1 MPPGQLDRYEIV
13 EELGRGAMGIV
24 YKARDPLID
33 RIVALKTIALDLSGD
48 EAEAFEQRFY
58 REAKSAGRLNHS
70 SIVTIYDVGKSGGVA
85 YIAMEYLQGRSLRDI
100 LDSGVV
106 IPVERIADIIAQVA
120 DGLAFAH
127 ENNVVHRDIKPANIM
142 VLESRSVKI
151 MDFGIAH
158 LPAGSRTVGGTVF
171 GSPKYMAP
179 ERIAG
184 EQVDGRADIFSL
196 GAVLYEMLT
205 GFAPFFAGDLETLL
219 DQVINVT
226 PAPPRSRNKTI
237 PFSFD
242 HIVATSMAKSPEDR
256 YQDAR
261 AMATAVR
268 NFRDLRAPGAVPHW
282 PVSSAR
288 ASGASTPTHE
298 RTPVEPS
305 PAAAV
310 VAVVAPQHDDAPEIV
325 PAPGIGFGQRRR
337 LVVYGGTA
345 ALIALLAGAAVLSRR
360 AANAPPAPQQ
370 SEGVAPAAE
379 LADASPRGA
388 GSPTPQ
394 DEPSP
399 STTVAAAAPSVPQ
412 PSPSAEVKPP
422 PPAEPP
428 MARLSLAVAPWGEV
442 YVDGKRKGVAPPLT
456 EIRLAPGKHT
466 IEIRNTTFPSFA
478 QSVDLAANGSLKIR
492 HKFQ

>member
-1 MPPGQLDRYEIV
+1 MPPGQLGRYEIV

-85 YIAMEYLQGRSLRDI
+85 YIAMEYLQGQSLRDI

-127 ENNVVHRDIKPANIM
+127 ENDVVHRDIKPANIM
-142 VLESRSVKI
+142 VLDSRSVKI

-205 GFAPFFAGDLETLL
+205 GFAPFFAGDLDTLL

-242 HIVATSMAKSPEDR
+242 HIVATSMAKRPEDR

-288 ASGASTPTHE
+288 APGPTHE

-310 VAVVAPQHDDAPEIV
+310 VAAVAPEHDDAPEIAAV
-325 PAPGIGFGQRRR
+325 PGIGVGQRRKRRR
-337 LVVYGGTA
+337 LWRHRDSDCSSRGRSGAVA
-345 ALIALLAGAAVLSRR
+345 ARDERSACASTTGRHRTDRR
-360 AANAPPAPQQ
+360 ARRRESSLRRGRPRRKANPAHRRP
-370 SEGVAPAAE
+370 
-379 LADASPRGA
+379 SPRR
-388 GSPTPQ
+388 PRRRPNR
-394 DEPSP
+394 P
-399 STTVAAAAPSVPQ
+399 
-412 PSPSAEVKPP
+412 PSAEVKPP

-466 IEIRNTTFPSFA
+466 IEIRNTTFPSFS
-478 QSVDLAANGSLKIR
+478 QSVNLAANGSLKIR

>member
-1 MPPGQLDRYEIV
+1 MPPGQLGRYEIV

-85 YIAMEYLQGRSLRDI
+85 YIAMEYLQGQSLRDI

-127 ENNVVHRDIKPANIM
+127 ENDIVHRDIKPANIM
-142 VLESRSVKI
+142 VLDSRSVKI

-158 LPAGSRTVGGTVF
+158 LPAGSRTMAGTVF

-205 GFAPFFAGDLETLL
+205 GFAPFFAGDLDTLL

-242 HIVATSMAKSPEDR
+242 HIVATSMAKRPEDR
-256 YQDAR
+256 YPDAR

-282 PVSSAR
+282 PVSSVR
-288 ASGASTPTHE
+288 ASEPTHE

-310 VAVVAPQHDDAPEIV
+310 VAVAAPAHDDAPEIG
-325 PAPGIGFGQRRR
+325 PGAGIGFGQRRK

-345 ALIALLAGAAVLSRR
+345 ALLALLASAAVLSQR

-370 SEGVAPAAE
+370 PEGAAPSAE
-379 LADASPRGA
+379 AADASPHVA
-388 GSPTPQ
+388 GWPTPQ
-394 DEPSP
+394 GGASTA
-399 STTVAAAAPSVPQ
+399 TTVAATSPSAPY
-412 PSPSAEVKPP
+412 PSASAEVKPP